1 MEYWYLCL
9 IGLAAQALFIFLEKR
24 KDYVKAVAFKALAS
38 LSFLGLGIAS
48 SALCSNSAFARLIV
62 IGLALGVAGDALLN
76 LRFVL
81 DKAADKVFLAGIAAF
96 LAGHV
101 LYLAAQVSISSH
113 LPAALAIGL
122 AVAAGLLAWIL
133 RTVEA
138 KRAFKV
144 FGVAYIGAVVL
155 MTAVAGGN
163 IEGKGGP
170 HVLHRSCAFC
180 SKRRGADLQ
189 HLHKKAEI
197 RSKSDKSYALLHR
210 TAAHC
215 IEPSA
220 DLEGRFLPII
230 CHFRIL
236 RKLFC

>member
-81 DKAADKVFLAGIAAF
+81 DKAADRIFLAGIAAF

-163 IEGKGGP
+163 IEGKGGLMFFIGA
-170 HVLHRSCAFC
+170 VLFAASDVVLIFNTFTKKQRFGLRVTNLMLYYTGQLLIALS
-180 SKRRGADLQ
+180 LQ
-189 HLHKKAEI
+189 LI
-197 RSKSDKSYALLHR
+197 
-210 TAAHC
+210 
-215 IEPSA
+215 
-220 DLEGRFLPII
+220 
-230 CHFRIL
+230 
-236 RKLFC
+236 